1 MSTALKPQGLAA
13 IGVLALLLAASPA
26 SSREAPVAPKRLA
39 TIADCPP
46 GYTLGVRDL
55 AEPQPLARPPVNE
68 FEEQPRDEHMDAN
81 NAPRQFITGCVPPP
95 NQTPQPR
102 Y

>member
-1 MSTALKPQGLAA
+1 MRAALKPQGMAA
-13 IGVLALLLAASPA
+13 IGVLVLLLAASPA
-26 SSREAPVAPKRLA
+26 SSREAPATQKRLP

-55 AEPQPLARPPVNE
+55 ADPQPLARPSVND
-68 FEEQPRDEHMDAN
+68 FEEQPPDDRMDAN
-81 NAPRQFITGCVPPP
+81 AAPRQFITGCIP
-95 NQTPQPR
+95 PQPQPPQSK